1 MGRKK
6 KFDEAELIHIAQ
18 EYLLTCDMEKPTYTR
33 LSAWVKE
40 SGLDIGEH
48 IFRAIPTI
56 RKMMQQNQQR
66 YAEQQGFPKS
76 VAYVTFDVEHE
87 VCAVRSQE
95 GTKRLM
101 QRLQERERY
110 FRDIYES
117 SSAMADTHKK
127 IYQQLQ
133 ETAKNQK
140 EMTVLC
146 QRLQEEVKALKA
158 ENRKIRQQNVRMKTL
173 LESAVYPEIAAELG
187 SELGLNI
194 PTSKM
199 DNKTLD
205 RMITTV
211 QEEDAPVLSNVVP
224 MFPVQ
229 AELEIQQEVNDL
241 PDTELEQMLLR
252 LSEEGKKPEDDL
264 HGVDTP

>member
-1 MGRKK
+1 
-6 KFDEAELIHIAQ
+6 
-18 EYLLTCDMEKPTYTR
+18 
-33 LSAWVKE
+33 
-40 SGLDIGEH
+40 
-48 IFRAIPTI
+48 
-56 RKMMQQNQQR
+56 
-66 YAEQQGFPKS
+66 
-76 VAYVTFDVEHE
+76 
-87 VCAVRSQE
+87 
-95 GTKRLM
+95 M

-127 IYQQLQ
+127 IYQQLR

-211 QEEDAPVLSNVVP
+211 PEEDAPVLSNVVP
-224 MFPVQ
+224 MVSVRK
-229 AELEIQQEVNDL
+229 ELEIQKEADDD
-241 PDTELEQMLLR
+241 PDAALEQMLLR
-252 LSEEGKKPEDDL
+252 LSEEREKPGNDL
-264 HGVDTP
+264 YGVDAP

>member
-18 EYLLTCDMEKPTYTR
+18 EYLLTCDMEKPTYAR
-33 LSAWVKE
+33 LSAWAEE

-48 IFRAIPTI
+48 IFRGVPKI
-56 RKMMQQNQQR
+56 REMMKQGQQR
-66 YAEQQGFPKS
+66 YVAEQQIFPQS
-76 VAYVTFDVEHE
+76 AYVSFDVEQE
-87 VCAVRSQE
+87 LRTLRSGE
-95 GTKRLM
+95 GLKRLT
-101 QRLQERERY
+101 QRLQEREQY
-110 FRDIYES
+110 FKQIHENS
-117 SSAMADTHKK
+117 CATANASKK
-127 IYQQLQ
+127 MHQQMR
-133 ETAKNQK
+133 EAEKNQK
-140 EMTVLC
+140 EMTDLC

-211 QEEDAPVLSNVVP
+211 PEEDAPVLSNVVP
-224 MFPVQ
+224 MFPIQ
-229 AELEIQQEVNDL
+229 EELEIQREADDD
-241 PDTELEQMLLR
+241 PDAALEQMLLR
-252 LSEEGKKPEDDL
+252 LSEEGEKPEDNP

>member
-1 MGRKK
+1 
-6 KFDEAELIHIAQ
+6 
-18 EYLLTCDMEKPTYTR
+18 
-33 LSAWVKE
+33 
-40 SGLDIGEH
+40 
-48 IFRAIPTI
+48 
-56 RKMMQQNQQR
+56 
-66 YAEQQGFPKS
+66 
-76 VAYVTFDVEHE
+76 
-87 VCAVRSQE
+87 
-95 GTKRLM
+95 
-101 QRLQERERY
+101 
-110 FRDIYES
+110 
-117 SSAMADTHKK
+117 MADTHKK

-133 ETAKNQK
+133 ETAQTQK

-158 ENRKIRQQNVRMKTL
+158 ENRKIRQQNFRMKTL

-252 LSEEGKKPEDDL
+252 LSEEGKKPEDEL

>member
-18 EYLLTCDMEKPTYTR
+18 EYLLTCDMEKPTYAR
-33 LSAWVKE
+33 LSAWAEE

-48 IFRAIPTI
+48 IFRGVPKI
-56 RKMMQQNQQR
+56 REMMKQGQQR
-66 YAEQQGFPKS
+66 YVAEQQIFPQS
-76 VAYVTFDVEHE
+76 AYVSFDVEQE
-87 VCAVRSQE
+87 LRTLRSGE
-95 GTKRLM
+95 GLKRLT
-101 QRLQERERY
+101 QRLQEREQY
-110 FRDIYES
+110 FKQIHENS
-117 SSAMADTHKK
+117 CATANASKK
-127 IYQQLQ
+127 MHQQMR
-133 ETAKNQK
+133 EAVKNQK
-140 EMTVLC
+140 EMTDLC

-211 QEEDAPVLSNVVP
+211 PEEDAPVLSNVVP
-224 MFPVQ
+224 MFPIQ
-229 AELEIQQEVNDL
+229 EELEIQREADDD
-241 PDTELEQMLLR
+241 PDAALEQMLLR
-252 LSEEGKKPEDDL
+252 LSEEGEKPEDNL
-264 HGVDTP
+264 HGVDAL

>member
-1 MGRKK
+1 
-6 KFDEAELIHIAQ
+6 
-18 EYLLTCDMEKPTYTR
+18 
-33 LSAWVKE
+33 
-40 SGLDIGEH
+40 
-48 IFRAIPTI
+48 
-56 RKMMQQNQQR
+56 
-66 YAEQQGFPKS
+66 
-76 VAYVTFDVEHE
+76 
-87 VCAVRSQE
+87 
-95 GTKRLM
+95 
-101 QRLQERERY
+101 
-110 FRDIYES
+110 
-117 SSAMADTHKK
+117 MADTHKK
-127 IYQQLQ
+127 IYQQLR

-211 QEEDAPVLSNVVP
+211 PEEDAPVLSNVVP
-224 MFPVQ
+224 MVSVRK
-229 AELEIQQEVNDL
+229 ELEIQKEADDD
-241 PDTELEQMLLR
+241 PDAALEQMLLR
-252 LSEEGKKPEDDL
+252 LSEEREKPGNDL
-264 HGVDTP
+264 YGVDAP

>member
-18 EYLLTCDMEKPTYTR
+18 EYLLTCDMEKPTYAR
-33 LSAWVKE
+33 LAAWAKE

-48 IFRAIPTI
+48 IFRAIPKI
-56 RKMMQQNQQR
+56 REMMKQDQQR
-66 YAEQQGFPKS
+66 YVAEQQTFPQS
-76 VAYVTFDVEHE
+76 AYVSFDVEQE
-87 VCAVRSQE
+87 LRALRS
-95 GTKRLM
+95 GAGLKRLT
-101 QRLQERERY
+101 QRLQEREQY
-110 FRDIYES
+110 FKKIHENS
-117 SSAMADTHKK
+117 CAMADSHKK
-127 IYQQLQ
+127 VCQKMR
-133 ETAKNQK
+133 EVEKNQK
-140 EMTVLC
+140 EMTDLC

-158 ENRKIRQQNVRMKTL
+158 ENRKIRQQNVRMKAL

-211 QEEDAPVLSNVVP
+211 PEGDAAVLSNVVP
-224 MFPVQ
+224 MFPIQ
-229 AELEIQQEVNDL
+229 EELEIQREADDD
-241 PDTELEQMLLR
+241 PDAALEQMLLR
-252 LSEEGKKPEDDL
+252 LSEEEKPEDNL
-264 HGVDTP
+264 HGVDAP

>member
-18 EYLLTCDMEKPTYTR
+18 EYLLTCDMEKPTYAR
-33 LSAWVKE
+33 LAAWAKE

-66 YAEQQGFPKS
+66 YAEQQGFPQS
-76 VAYVTFDVEHE
+76 AAYVTFDIEHE
-87 VCAVRSQE
+87 VCAVRSEE
-95 GTKRLM
+95 GAKRLI

-127 IYQQLQ
+127 MYQQLR
-133 ETAKNQK
+133 EAAKNQK
-140 EMTVLC
+140 EMTALC
-146 QRLQEEVKALKA
+146 QRLQGEVKALKA
-158 ENRKIRQQNVRMKTL
+158 ENRKIRQQNVRMKAL
-173 LESAVYPEIAAELG
+173 LESSVYPEIAAELG
-187 SELGLNI
+187 SELGLHI

-205 RMITTV
+205 RMIATIP
-211 QEEDAPVLSNVVP
+211 EEDAPVLSNVVP

-229 AELEIQQEVNDL
+229 EEMEIQHEADDD
-241 PDTELEQMLLR
+241 PDAALEQMFLR
-252 LSEEGKKPEDDL
+252 LNEEGKKPEGDL
-264 HGVDTP
+264 HGVDTR